1 MALEDKT
8 LKLCSCNKTLP
19 IDAKALALALKGTA
33 PIAVHTELCRK
44 EIDSFLSA
52 LKDDA
57 CVVGCTQ
64 ESSLFSELA
73 EQSGSSTELK
83 FVNIR
88 EAAGWSAEGAQA
100 TPKIAALLALADMP
114 ALEPMPG
121 LSFRSG
127 GQLLIIGPAEAALD
141 WAERLSGEL
150 EVSVLI
156 TRRSAAVE
164 LPAERSYPVW
174 SGKAKSVAGWL
185 GAFDVA
191 WEQEN
196 AIDLDVCTRCNACIA
211 ACPEGAID
219 YGYQIDMDKCR
230 SHRQCVKACGAIGAI
245 DFSREAKA
253 RSERF
258 DLVLD
263 LSQEPLMR
271 LAQLPQGYCAPG
283 ADPLEQAL
291 AAAKLGRLVGEFEK
305 PRYVSYNERICAHG
319 RSGKIGCTQCIDT
332 CSTGALTSA
341 GDKIKVEPHLC
352 MGCGGCTSVCPSG
365 AISYASPSVPDLG
378 ARVRRLLSVYRD
390 AGGRDACLL
399 FHNGGESRELLQRR
413 ARRALGQG
421 AGQKKAAGKT
431 AGITAGLPARTIPL
445 EVLHPASVGIDLL
458 LGAIAY
464 GASQVVLLLSE
475 HEEAEYG
482 AAMRKQIGYAQTILN
497 ALGYAG
503 THFSVLAHEGGA
515 AGSAPLEQSLWSLA
529 PAKTVTQA
537 AVFHLS
543 PEKRTTL
550 EFALEHLARQAPAPK
565 EGIALARGAPYG
577 SVAVNKATCTMCLA
591 CVGACPESALMGT
604 PDAPR
609 LRFIERNCVQCG
621 LCVNTCPENSLALDP
636 RLLLT
641 PVAKEA
647 VTLNEAAPFE
657 CVRCGK
663 PFGVKVMIDSMVG
676 RLVSHPMFAAG
687 GALQRLQMCGDC
699 RVVDMLENPSEASI
713 LEVKR

>member
-19 IDAKALALALKGTA
+19 IDAKALALALKSTA
-33 PIAVHTELCRK
+33 PITVHTELCRK
-44 EIDSFLSA
+44 EIDSFMGA

-57 CVVGCTQ
+57 CVVACTQ

-114 ALEPMPG
+114 SLEPMPG

-141 WAERLSGEL
+141 WAERLTGEL

-156 TRRSAAVE
+156 TRRSAAAE

-174 SGKAKSVAGWL
+174 SGKVKSVAGWL

-191 WEQEN
+191 WEQQN
-196 AIDLDVCTRCNACIA
+196 AIDLDVCTRCNACIS

-245 DFSREAKA
+245 DFNRQTNS

-283 ADPLEQAL
+283 PDPLEQAL

-319 RSGKIGCTQCIDT
+319 RSGKVGCTQCIDT
-332 CSTGALTSA
+332 CSTGALSSA

-352 MGCGGCTSVCPSG
+352 MGCGGCSSVCPSG

-378 ARVRRLLSVYRD
+378 ARVRRLLSVYRE

-399 FHNGGESRELLQRR
+399 FHNGGESRALLHRL
-413 ARRALGQG
+413 ARRAGGKGVARSAG
-421 AGQKKAAGKT
+421 A
-431 AGITAGLPARTIPL
+431 TAGLPARTIPL
-445 EVLHPASVGIDLL
+445 EVLHPAAVGIDLL

-464 GASQVVLLLSE
+464 GSSQVVLLLSE

-515 AGSAPLEQSLWSLA
+515 ALEQALWSLA
-529 PAKTVTQA
+529 PAKTVAQA

-550 EFALEHLARQAPAPK
+550 EFAIEHLARQAPAPK
-565 EGIALARGAPYG
+565 EEIALSHGAPYG
-577 SVAVNKATCTMCLA
+577 GVAVNKTTCTMCLA

-604 PDAPR
+604 PETPR

-621 LCVNTCPENSLALDP
+621 LCVSTCPEKALALSP
-636 RLLLT
+636 RLLLK
-641 PVAKEA
+641 PAAKEA

-676 RLVSHPMFAAG
+676 RLVSHPMFAAD
-687 GALQRLQMCGDC
+687 GALQRLQMCADC
-699 RVVDMLENPSEASI
+699 RVVDMLENKNEASI
-713 LEVKR
+713 FEVKR